1 MALEA
6 RSTLGSVE
14 LIYHQP
20 INVAQLI
27 SVWNLITSP
36 LPKHVF
42 QEGVLP
48 LFEDLGR

>member
-6 RSTLGSVE
+6 GSTLDDVP
-14 LIYHQP
+14 LIYHWP

-27 SVWNLITSP
+27 SVRNLIASV

-42 QEGVLP
+42 QEDIL
-48 LFEDLGR
+48 LSSEDLKR